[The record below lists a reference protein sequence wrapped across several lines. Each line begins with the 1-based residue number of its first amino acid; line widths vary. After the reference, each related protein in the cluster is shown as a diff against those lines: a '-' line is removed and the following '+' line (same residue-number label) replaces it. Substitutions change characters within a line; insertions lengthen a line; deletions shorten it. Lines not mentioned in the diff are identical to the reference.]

1 MKWDDRDRENAGFTL
16 LEVMITLAI
25 IGIAFVAILRSLG
38 MSVDLSYESKNI
50 SLATLLAQGKMAEIE
65 GSGFPEVEE
74 VSEEFGDEYPG
85 FRWEKS
91 ISEIGVEGLR
101 KVVVRVFWQESE
113 NANNVELITLISQ
126 K

>member
-16 LEVMITLAI
+16 LEVMMTLAI
-25 IGIAFVAILRSLG
+25 ISIAFVAILRSLG

-65 GSGFPEVEE
+65 VAGFPEVEE

-91 ISEIGVEGLR
+91 ISEIGVDGLR